1 MKATP
6 LFFVFVC
13 YSRNS
18 VPILWQIKFPNMN
31 SEQIWNSE
39 VLLQRQMNQN
49 IHNRIL
55 PKCQENQIFISNHK
69 YLSVFWSVKFL
80 FFVISVEIALAMWQ
94 ISQNQEN
101 CKFQVV
107 VKVMYTTNMK
117 PLIVFAKIHHGLMM
131 KFAKSW
137 IRKMSYL
144 NSLSIMEN

>member
-1 MKATP
+1 
-6 LFFVFVC
+6 
-13 YSRNS
+13 
-18 VPILWQIKFPNMN
+18 
-31 SEQIWNSE
+31 
-39 VLLQRQMNQN
+39 MNQN

-55 PKCQENQIFISNHK
+55 PKCQENQIFISNDQ
-69 YLSVFWSVKFL
+69 YLSAFSSVKFL

-131 KFAKSW
+131 KFAKS
-137 IRKMSYL
+137 
-144 NSLSIMEN
+144 